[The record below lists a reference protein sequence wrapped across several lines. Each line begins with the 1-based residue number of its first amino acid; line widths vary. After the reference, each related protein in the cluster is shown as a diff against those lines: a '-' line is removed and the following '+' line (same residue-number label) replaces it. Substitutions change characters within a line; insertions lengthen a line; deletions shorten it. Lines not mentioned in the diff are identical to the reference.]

1 MAKRDSFLVRI
12 DPDVLAAMRLWAKD
26 ELRSVNAQMEFVM
39 RRALQ
44 AAGRLSSE
52 PVSQQEPG
60 DQPGDQPGEP
70 SN

>member
-26 ELRSVNAQMEFVM
+26 ELRSVNAQMEFVI

-44 AAGRLSSE
+44 SAGRLSSE
-52 PVSQQEPG
+52 PASQQEPG
-60 DQPGDQPGEP
+60 EKSGELKK
-70 SN
+70 

>member
-12 DPDVLAAMRLWAKD
+12 DPAVLAAMRRWAKD

-44 AAGRLSSE
+44 DAGRLSTE
-52 PVSQQEPG
+52 PDSQQEPDG
-60 DQPGDQPGEP
+60 R
-70 SN
+70 SSR

>member
-12 DPDVLAAMRLWAKD
+12 DPAVLAAMRLWARD

-44 AAGRLSSE
+44 NAGRL
-52 PVSQQEPG
+52 PAEPG
-60 DQPGDQPGEP
+60 SRQDPADE
-70 SN
+70 SSR